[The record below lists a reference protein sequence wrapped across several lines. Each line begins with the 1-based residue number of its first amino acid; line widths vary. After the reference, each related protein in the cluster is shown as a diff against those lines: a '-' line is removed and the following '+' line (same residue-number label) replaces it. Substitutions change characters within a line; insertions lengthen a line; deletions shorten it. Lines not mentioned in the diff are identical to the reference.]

1 MRPHPP
7 EDETERQKFLE
18 DEVREYI
25 PAAIDV
31 ELTNKPDWN
40 SSEPPL
46 VAEFDLK
53 IPGWASAAGRR
64 ALVPVGLFSATEK
77 HLFDH
82 VERVHPIYFQ
92 FPFQKAD
99 DVTVQLPLGW
109 MVSSAPPP
117 QDKNAKTVA
126 YSLKVDH
133 DAGALHWTRN
143 LNVDLLLIETKYYP
157 ALRNFFQVVR
167 TGDEAQIV
175 LQPATATTN

>member
-99 DVTVQLPLGW
+99 DVTVQLPPAGW
-109 MVSSAPPP
+109 SA
-117 QDKNAKTVA
+117 
-126 YSLKVDH
+126 
-133 DAGALHWTRN
+133 
-143 LNVDLLLIETKYYP
+143 
-157 ALRNFFQVVR
+157 ALRHRR
-167 TGDEAQIV
+167 TRMQR
-175 LQPATATTN
+175 QSRTA